1 MSSLSA
7 LCKICLYYNT
17 GDKTCARSIVA
28 VSKGKVYHDYA
39 KAVRLDAK
47 RCGPQGRWFDEVM
60 GPDGLSNK
68 SPVDELFESFDI

>member
-28 VSKGKVYHDYA
+28 VSKGRVYHDYA
-39 KAVRLDAK
+39 KAVRLDK
-47 RCGPQGRWFDEVM
+47 NRCGPQGKWF